1 MVWKIAG
8 LLWLFMSILINVYLI
23 NKMLKKENKNHK
35 DYVGLILVFSSMGV
49 LGAYCLNSLA

>member
-1 MVWKIAG
+1 MAWKIAG

-23 NKMLKKENKNHK
+23 NKMLKKENKNK